1 MCLDG
6 VPGFGRAPA
15 RVGNVHAVCSEG
27 PGRDDVAMQAAL
39 QAYVLPQDR
48 WLRVRLRVCGSDLGS
63 REPAPSLVAGNPI
76 QHLSAWAG
84 VGAHL
89 CARALPVEP
98 HRAQVRS
105 YNNRG
110 AVGSRSAWLTALPPA
125 PTDALPAARCPGRP
139 AQLPGQAG
147 PAASGHLLASV
158 GAHLCARALPGEPRR
173 ARVRSYNNRGA
184 VGSRS
189 AWLTALLPA
198 PAGPAASGH
207 LLAGVGAHLCARALP
222 VEPHR
227 ARVRSYNNRGAV
239 GSRSAWLTALL
250 PAPTD
255 AGPAARYP
263 GRRARLPG
271 PAGPAASGLRYPD
284 SARRAVAAARWRP
297 APPTRPVRRRPD

>member
-1 MCLDG
+1 MCPDG
-6 VPGFGRAPA
+6 VRGFGRARA
-15 RVGNVHAVCSEG
+15 RAGNVHAVCSEG
-27 PGRDDVAMQAAL
+27 PGRDDVATQAAL
-39 QAYVLPQDR
+39 RACVLPQDR

-63 REPAPSLVAGNPI
+63 REPAPPLVADNAI

-89 CARALPVEP
+89 CARALPGEP

-184 VGSRS
+184 VGSRP
-189 AWLTALLPA
+189 AWLTALP
-198 PAGPAASGH
+198 
-207 LLAGVGAHLCARALP
+207 
-222 VEPHR
+222 
-227 ARVRSYNNRGAV
+227 
-239 GSRSAWLTALL
+239 

-255 AGPAARYP
+255 AGPAARCP

-271 PAGPAASGLRYPD
+271 PAWPAASGLRYPD
-284 SARRAVAAARWRP
+284 SARRAAAAARWRR